1 MKVRV
6 AVMMTMEYDPTQLQR
21 IGYSSP
27 EFVVSQAMSE
37 LDIDGTSIFPSEGSD
52 AAINLSAVKWRITQ
66 DSVRGKLDAEVSPWT
81 NR

>member
-27 EFVVSQAMSE
+27 EFVVSHAISE
-37 LDIDGTSIFPSEGSD
+37 LDINGMSMYPAQGSD
-52 AAINLSAVKWRITQ
+52 ASIEFSAVKWRITQ
-66 DSVRGKLDAEVSPWT
+66 DSVRGKVDTEASPWT
-81 NR
+81 DR